1 MPATRRPRK
10 LPYDGV
16 RNGWYATLPD
26 PAPARVLSGDVSAD
40 WAVLGGGACGRSE
53 SRDGCMSDTY
63 DHTLQRP
70 AGGEDRGSL
79 ANAGMLGRSGSALG
93 RVGSWKC
100 CPT

>member
-40 WAVLGGGACGRSE
+40 WAVLGGGELRALKAAPRAAFVPPDPILKFYAE
-53 SRDGCMSDTY
+53 RRINAIERDE
-63 DHTLQRP
+63 
-70 AGGEDRGSL
+70 AGER
-79 ANAGMLGRSGSALG
+79 
-93 RVGSWKC
+93 
-100 CPT
+100 